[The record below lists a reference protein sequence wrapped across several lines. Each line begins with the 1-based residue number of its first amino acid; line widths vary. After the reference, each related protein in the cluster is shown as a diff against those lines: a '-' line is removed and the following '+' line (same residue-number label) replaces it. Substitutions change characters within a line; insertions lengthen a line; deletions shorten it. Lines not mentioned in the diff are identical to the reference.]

1 MSHEHTSKDT
11 NTTGSDLQSVR
22 AQRKE
27 GVSIENQADTV
38 THILSKHRK
47 RNTCEHIY
55 ENTNTAKHLQA
66 IKA

>member
-47 RNTCEHIY
+47 RNTCKHI
-55 ENTNTAKHLQA
+55 H
-66 IKA
+66 I